1 MHHIL
6 TTAMG
11 FCYTLNTSEISEKK
25 LGKYQLLKHNTSKI
39 F

>member
-25 LGKYQLLKHNTSKI
+25 TWKISTLKA
-39 F
+39 